1 MRGAHV
7 YSCSLRSQVNM
18 AHTKAGGTTKLGRD
32 SQPKYL
38 GVKKYDGE
46 AVKPGDILIRQRGT
60 KFVAGQNVKLGRD
73 YTLYSISNGFVK
85 FQDKRKIRFDGTR
98 KYLKMVSVVPL

>member
-38 GVKKYDGE
+38 GVKKYAGE

-60 KFVAGQNVKLGRD
+60 KVIAGQGVKLGRD
-73 YTLYSISNGFVK
+73 YTLYSVSNGFVK
-85 FQDKRKIRFDGTR
+85 FQDKRKVRFDGTKR
-98 KYLKMVSVVPL
+98 YIKIINVVP